1 MDTITLRTSYE
12 KCVEIIDAA
21 VKEAL
26 EEAAYDGMEV
36 SEGDIWTDMATS
48 YLLDASEDVAREV
61 LRCQI
66 GFVPQQL
73 QRVWKQRAAAR
84 RALQVQRAVERRI
97 AAAAKR
103 AAAAEAAREAAVQ
116 AVRSARCPKC
126 FTVPAPSGACNC

>member
-36 SEGDIWTDMATS
+36 SEGDIWCDMATS
-48 YLLDASEDVAREV
+48 YLLDAREDVAREV

-73 QRVWKQRAAAR
+73 RQVWKQRAAAR
-84 RALQVQRAVERRI
+84 QALQVQRAEERRI

-103 AAAAEAAREAAVQ
+103 AAAAEAAREAELQ
-116 AVRSARCPKC
+116 AVRSSRCPKC
-126 FTVPAPSGACNC
+126 FTVPAASGACNC